1 MRDLTTDRAQPTRAA
16 PVFVDDSG
24 RRRRLAR
31 VAGGAI
37 CLVVCAYLAL
47 VGLTL
52 TGAPGTRHLSPPGL
66 DALARPAG
74 GGSADVGAQAD
85 EQPLPVAADAPAA
98 PGGEGGAGIGAAA
111 PGAPRAPSTVTTAPA
126 EAATSTTTT
135 TVPAAPGQ
143 GSTTSVPTP
152 NSTVP
157 AGGHGPPSTRPGQL

>member
-1 MRDLTTDRAQPTRAA
+1 MRDLTTDRAQPTRAV

-74 GGSADVGAQAD
+74 GGSADVGAEAD

-98 PGGEGGAGIGAAA
+98 PGGEGGAGTGAAA
-111 PGAPRAPSTVTTAPA
+111 PGPPAPRAPSTVTTAPA
-126 EAATSTTTT
+126 EAATTT
-135 TVPAAPGQ
+135 TVPDAPGQ
-143 GSTTSVPTP
+143 GATTSVPTP

-157 AGGHGPPSTRPGQL
+157 AGGHGPPSTRPGQP

>member
-74 GGSADVGAQAD
+74 GGSADVGAEAD

-98 PGGEGGAGIGAAA
+98 PGGEGGAGTGAAA
-111 PGAPRAPSTVTTAPA
+111 PGPPAPRAPSTVTTAPA
-126 EAATSTTTT
+126 EAATTT
-135 TVPAAPGQ
+135 
-143 GSTTSVPTP
+143 
-152 NSTVP
+152 TVP
-157 AGGHGPPSTRPGQL
+157 AGGHGPPSTRPGQP